1 MAKSKFSKVLG
12 SSDIIATAF
21 GAMIGWGWVV
31 SSGDWI
37 QTAGVLGTVFS
48 FLIGGLMI
56 FFVGLTYAELTTAL
70 PQCGGEHVF
79 SYRALGPVGSFVC
92 SWALVLSYVGVVC
105 FEACALPTIIQYI
118 YPPFL
123 QGYLYSVAGFD
134 IYATWLV
141 TAIIFA
147 VVITFI
153 NMRGVKIAAL
163 VQKILTVV
171 IATVGILLVV
181 ASLFTGDIKNLE
193 GQTFVGNGGFDA
205 FKNILAIAVVTP
217 FFLLG
222 FDVIPQVAEEIN
234 IPLKKVGKLLLLSI
248 VLAVAF
254 YALVVFAVGYVLP
267 KTDIANYSKGAGL
280 VTADAMAKAFNSVNV
295 SKILIIGGMCGIIT
309 SWNSFLIG
317 GSRVVYAMGEAKMIP
332 AFFAKLSE
340 KRKTPTT
347 AIVLIGILSIV
358 SVFFGRQMLVWISN
372 AASFACCIAYCIVSI
387 SFLILRKKEP
397 NLERPYKIKHYK
409 LVGTLAIALS
419 GLLVVMYL
427 IPKSATALAPVEFAI
442 VGSWTLLGIIFAF
455 FCKLKYKEKYGII
468 PNID

>member
-153 NMRGVKIAAL
+153 NIRGVKIAAF

-171 IATVGILLVV
+171 IAAVGILLVV

-193 GQTFVGNGGFDA
+193 GQTFVGTGVFDG

-267 KTDIANYSKGAGL
+267 KTDIANFSSGAGL
-280 VTADAMAKAFNSVNV
+280 VTADAMAKAFNNVNI
-295 SKILIIGGMCGIIT
+295 SKVLIIGGMCGIIT

-317 GSRVVYAMGEAKMIP
+317 GSRVVYAMGTAKMIP
-332 AFFAKLSE
+332 AFFAKLNE
-340 KRKTPTT
+340 KRKTPTN
-347 AIVLIGILSIV
+347 AIVLIGVLSII

-372 AASFACCIAYCIVSI
+372 AASFACCIAYCIVAI
-387 SFLILRKKEP
+387 SFVILRKKEP

-409 LVGTLAIALS
+409 LVGFLAIALS

-442 VGSWTLLGIIFAF
+442 VGGWTLLGIIFACV
-455 FCKLKYKEKYGII
+455 CKLKYKEKYGII